1 MKMVDLNSVVTH
13 SYELQ
18 PEVSRKT
25 VIFELDALIFKR
37 FQQLFKISSLR
48 FTAQKMKFLIK
59 DIFSKCDQILRKLRI
74 WTHFLKESLMVNFI
88 FLCSKYLII

>member
-1 MKMVDLNSVVTH
+1 MVDLNSVVTH

-18 PEVSRKT
+18 PEVAARKT

-59 DIFSKCDQILRKLRI
+59 DIFSKCDQILRKLRT